1 MKRALSLLF
10 VSCCLVPLVLT
21 SACEGDSSDC
31 CPVSETFTC
40 SNFSFGGARS
50 LQPSGECRTGYSD
63 NLPTVTGKKVDAKG
77 CTYWE
82 PDPSGARTCGVARPV
97 DGGADAGHDA
107 SMEDAHHDDGGGDGG
122 DDAADASDGA
132 IDH

>member
-1 MKRALSLLF
+1 M
-10 VSCCLVPLVLT
+10 P
-21 SACEGDSSDC
+21 SASSPCHRVDLGYGAR
-31 CPVSETFTC
+31 VRLRSAGRLQTFTC

-50 LQPSGECRTGYSD
+50 LQPSGECRTGYTD

-82 PDPSGARTCGVARPV
+82 PDPSGARTCGGARPV

-107 SMEDAHHDDGGGDGG
+107 SLEDAHHDDGGGDGG